1 MTRARRVALLSAIFS
16 ITYILVLFAFIPVP
30 FVAKEH
36 TEQILPVVRRLVLML
51 IFHSKDVQ
59 LPWWLLVSFGSYA
72 LWSLGRGVF
81 TFRECTDAYTELLT
95 VSVGLLF
102 CHPHASLCHQ
112 EISQA
117 KSELRLKGVSVD

>member
-1 MTRARRVALLSAIFS
+1 MTRAKRVALLSAVIS
-16 ITYILVLFAFIPVP
+16 ITYILVFFALIPVP

-36 TEQILPVVRRLVLML
+36 TEQILPVVRCLLLVPA
-51 IFHSKDVQ
+51 FYSKVVQ

-72 LWSLGRGVF
+72 LWSLGQGVF
-81 TFRECTDAYTELLT
+81 TFRECTDAYTELL
-95 VSVGLLF
+95 SVRAKLLF
-102 CHPHASLCHQ
+102 RPQHASLCHQ

>member
-1 MTRARRVALLSAIFS
+1 MTRAKRVALLSAVIS
-16 ITYILVLFAFIPVP
+16 ITYILVFFALIPVP

-36 TEQILPVVRRLVLML
+36 TEQILPV
-51 IFHSKDVQ
+51 

-72 LWSLGRGVF
+72 LWSLGQGVF
-81 TFRECTDAYTELLT
+81 TFRECTDAYTELL
-95 VSVGLLF
+95 S
-102 CHPHASLCHQ
+102 

>member
-1 MTRARRVALLSAIFS
+1 MTRARRVALLSAVFS
-16 ITYILVLFAFIPVP
+16 IAYILVFFAFIPVP
-30 FVAKEH
+30 LVAKER
-36 TEQILPVVRRLVLML
+36 TEQILPV
-51 IFHSKDVQ
+51 

-72 LWSLGRGVF
+72 LWSLGHGVF

-95 VSVGLLF
+95 
-102 CHPHASLCHQ
+102 

>member
-30 FVAKEH
+30 FVAKEQ
-36 TEQILPVVRRLVLML
+36 TEQILPVVRCLVLVPA
-51 IFHSKDVQ
+51 FYSKDVQ

-72 LWSLGRGVF
+72 LWSLGHGVC

-95 VSVGLLF
+95 VRVKLLF
-102 CHPHASLCHQ
+102 RPPHASLCHQ